1 MADPALI
8 FSDPVDRAGTHVLL
22 IGVGDYPWLEDGD
35 KCKTAEQRTRAM
47 GMGQLGA
54 PPLSIRALA
63 DWFLDPGG
71 FANPDKPLAS
81 VAVLLSEPQPAQY
94 RGKTVPRGTI
104 ADVKKAVTAWISRAN
119 TRRDNALIFAFC
131 GHGMQAGQNSVL
143 LCRDFAR
150 NDQNVYEGAID
161 FENFRIALSTRMPD
175 TQLLLIDACRTRDLE
190 AVAFGQKAPGDALI
204 GVVSPMARNYTQAM
218 QCVQYATSPSTV
230 AWGPDN
236 GTSLFTRALLDSLA
250 GGGADRTQQWWVTT
264 TELQAALA
272 TYLSRLAKQWDVQQ
286 VPGNQSLPF
295 RICKPEKIVVP
306 LYVRS
311 TDASIWNENV
321 TVRASRGTDFAE
333 EIAHDPLT
341 LPNRSE
347 CEFRLQSPSLKPR
360 DVTYDVLVRFGPGS
374 LFADAEDV
382 AHAYPPEAVCELSV
396 SRR

>member
-8 FSDPVDRAGTHVLL
+8 FNDPANRAGTHVLL
-22 IGVGDYPWLEDGD
+22 IGVGDYPWLEGGA
-35 KCKTAEQRTRAM
+35 KCTTPARQAAAM

-54 PPLSIRALA
+54 PPLSMRAMA
-63 DWFLDPGG
+63 DWFLYQ

-81 VAVLLSEPQPAQY
+81 VALLLSEPVATDY
-94 RGKTVPRGTI
+94 RGSAVPRGSI
-104 ADVKKAVTAWISRAN
+104 ADVKKAVGAWITRAN

-131 GHGMQAGQNSVL
+131 GHGMSAGQNSVL
-143 LCRDFAR
+143 LCRDVAR
-150 NDQNVYEGAID
+150 NDQNFYEGAID

-190 AVAFGQKAPGDALI
+190 AVVYGQKTPGDALI
-204 GVVSPMARNYTQAM
+204 GAVSTMPRDNTQAM
-218 QCVQYATSPSTV
+218 QCVQYATSPDTV

-272 TYLSRLAKQWDVQQ
+272 TYLPRLARQWDVQQ

-306 LYVRS
+306 LYVSS
-311 TDASIWNENV
+311 TEASIWQEKV
-321 TVRASRGTDFAE
+321 TIRAARGTDFTE
-333 EIAHDPLT
+333 EIAHDPQAE
-341 LPNRSE
+341 PGRSE
-347 CEFRLQSPSLKPR
+347 CEFRLLNPSQKPR
-360 DVTYDVLVRFGPGS
+360 DVTYDVFARFPPGS
-374 LFADAEDV
+374 LFHDV
-382 AHAYPPEAVCELSV
+382 DDQVIAYPPEAVCELSV